1 MADAENPAAEIT
13 DDEKGYLKD
22 PESWDE
28 DVARQLAKREGI
40 DNLTDEMMEVIRF
53 MRSFYKTYGSF
64 PILNSVCK
72 NVHQPKECVNEE
84 FIDPLKAW
92 KIAGLPYPGEEV
104 IYYLKR
110 PL

>member
-1 MADAENPAAEIT
+1 METENPDVIT
-13 DDEKGYLKD
+13 DDEKGYLTD
-22 PESWDE
+22 PESWNE
-28 DVARQLAKREGI
+28 NIARQLARREGI
-40 DNLTDEMMEVIRF
+40 DELTDEMMDVIRF
-53 MRSFYKTYGSF
+53 MRTFYKTYGSF

-72 NVHQPKECVNEE
+72 NVQQPKECVNEE

-104 IYYLKR
+104 IYYLNR

>member
-13 DDEKGYLKD
+13 DDESGYLKD
-22 PESWDE
+22 PESWNE
-28 DVARQLAKREGI
+28 QIARELAKREGI
-40 DNLTDEMMEVIRF
+40 DELTDEMLEVIRF

-72 NVHQPKECVNEE
+72 NVQQPKECVNEE

-92 KIAGLPYPGEEV
+92 
-104 IYYLKR
+104 
-110 PL
+110 

>member
-1 MADAENPAAEIT
+1 METEKPDVIT
-13 DDEKGYLKD
+13 DDEKGYLTD
-22 PESWDE
+22 PESWNE
-28 DVARQLAKREGI
+28 NIARQLAKSEGI
-40 DNLTDEMMEVIRF
+40 DNLTGEMMDVIRF

-72 NVHQPKECVNEE
+72 NVQQPKECVNEE

-104 IYYLKR
+104 IYYLNR
-110 PL
+110 HL

>member
-1 MADAENPAAEIT
+1 MATENPEAQIT
-13 DDEKGYLKD
+13 DDEKGYLTD
-22 PESWDE
+22 AESWNE
-28 DVARQLAKREGI
+28 DTARQLAKREGI
-40 DNLTDEMMEVIRF
+40 DNLTGEMMEVIRF
-53 MRSFYKTYGSF
+53 MRSFYKAYGSF
-64 PILNSVCK
+64 PILNTVCK